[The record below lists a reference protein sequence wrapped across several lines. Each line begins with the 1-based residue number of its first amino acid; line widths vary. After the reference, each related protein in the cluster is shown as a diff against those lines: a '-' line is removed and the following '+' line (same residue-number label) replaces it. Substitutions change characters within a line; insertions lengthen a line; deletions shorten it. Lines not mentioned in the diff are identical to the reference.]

1 MGNFKFRT
9 IGFFFAAALLL
20 SACASPAVDTS
31 ATNFDKDKYTDDLNT
46 CRGGSAMDAILGG
59 LGGAF
64 AGSLVGA
71 SEGSINGAAA
81 GGRLEGVIIGSIV
94 GGTLGI
100 FVGAYKPFSEKHESV
115 RSCLSGK
122 GYAMES

>member
-1 MGNFKFRT
+1 MGFKSF
-9 IGFFFAAALLL
+9 GLFLAAFFLLG
-20 SACASPAVDTS
+20 ACASLGIDTS
-31 ATNFDKDKYTDDLNT
+31 AANFDEDKYTDDLNT

-59 LGGAF
+59 LGGAL

-71 SEGSINGAAA
+71 SEGATNGALA
-81 GGRLEGVIIGSIV
+81 GGRVEGVIIGSIV

-100 FVGAYKPFSEKHESV
+100 FVGAYKPFRDKEDSV

-122 GYAMES
+122 GYVMGS

>member
-1 MGNFKFRT
+1 MGSFKTGLFL
-9 IGFFFAAALLL
+9 AAFLLL
-20 SACASPAVDTS
+20 GACASPIVDTS
-31 ATNFDKDKYTDDLNT
+31 AANFNEDRYTDDLNT
-46 CRGGSAMDAILGG
+46 CRGGSALDAMLGG

-94 GGTLGI
+94 GGTIGI

-122 GYAMES
+122 GYVMES

>member
-1 MGNFKFRT
+1 MGSFKTGLFL
-9 IGFFFAAALLL
+9 AAFLLL
-20 SACASPAVDTS
+20 GACASPIVDTS
-31 ATNFDKDKYTDDLNT
+31 AANFNEDKYTDDLNE

-64 AGSLVGA
+64 AGSLLGA

-122 GYAMES
+122 GYVMEL

>member
-1 MGNFKFRT
+1 MHQCRKMMVIVSF
-9 IGFFFAAALLL
+9 LVV

-31 ATNFDKDKYTDDLNT
+31 VANFNEDKYTDDLNS
-46 CRGGSAMDAILGG
+46 CRGGSAVDAVLGG

-94 GGTLGI
+94 GGTIGI

-122 GYAMES
+122 GYVMDS

>member
-1 MGNFKFRT
+1 MGNCKT
-9 IGFFFAAALLL
+9 GLYLAAVLLL
-20 SACASPAVDTS
+20 GACASPAIDTS
-31 ATNFDKDKYTDDLNT
+31 AVNFNEDKYTDDLNE

-64 AGSLVGA
+64 AGSLLGA

-122 GYAMES
+122 GYVMEL